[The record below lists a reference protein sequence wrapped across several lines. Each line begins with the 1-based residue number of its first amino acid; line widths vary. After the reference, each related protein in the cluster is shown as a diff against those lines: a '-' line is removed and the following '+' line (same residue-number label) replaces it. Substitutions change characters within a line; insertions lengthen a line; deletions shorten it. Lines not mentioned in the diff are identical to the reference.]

1 MFICACLY
9 CMMLDM
15 QGTGTAVFLILD
27 LGHAGNYWCMVQI
40 YLNPWLVLFH
50 LAWQF
55 HQHSD
60 SNNSRRL
67 FRFSLIHLP
76 LLMVMM
82 LLTKKQW
89 FVTSTGNDEDQVM
102 ASSCY

>member
-1 MFICACLY
+1 
-9 CMMLDM
+9 
-15 QGTGTAVFLILD
+15 
-27 LGHAGNYWCMVQI
+27 
-40 YLNPWLVLFH
+40 
-50 LAWQF
+50 
-55 HQHSD
+55 
-60 SNNSRRL
+60 
-67 FRFSLIHLP
+67 LIHLP